1 MLRKIFVLLLI
12 TAIALL
18 ATLFR
23 SADQATPIDLHL
35 DTNNSQLTLN
45 IVAHKVA
52 GEHRFVTRRDSE
64 EIVRVINTAQ
74 QIWSQANILFET
86 VVIETKVSEQAI
98 RAFTNG
104 NFNAVLKEDF
114 YQQGVINIFFIDN
127 LPANGIAVY
136 PSAVF
141 VNDTTTVNDFRA
153 AAHEIGHILGL
164 QHTKSSPSR
173 LLFQGVNG
181 TILTEEEIEL
191 SRIGAKDFLTNFG
204 EVTR

>member
-1 MLRKIFVLLLI
+1 MLQKIFVLLLI
-12 TAIALL
+12 TAIVLL
-18 ATLFR
+18 VILLR
-23 SADQATPIDLHL
+23 STDQPAPIGIQI
-35 DTNNSQLTLN
+35 DTNNPQLTLN
-45 IVAHKVA
+45 IVAHKVT
-52 GEHRFVTRRDSE
+52 GEHKFITKRDHE
-64 EIVRVINTAQ
+64 DIVRVIDAAQ
-74 QIWSQANILFET
+74 QIWSQANIVFE
-86 VVIETKVSEQAI
+86 VSIVETKVSEKATK
-98 RAFTNG
+98 AFTNG
-104 NFNAVLKEDF
+104 NFNAVLEEDF

-191 SRIGAKDFLTNFG
+191 SRIGAKGFLTEFG
-204 EVTR
+204 EF

>member
-1 MLRKIFVLLLI
+1 MLQKIFVLLSI
-12 TAIALL
+12 TAIVLL
-18 ATLFR
+18 AILFR
-23 SADQATPIDLHL
+23 STDQTAPIDLQV
-35 DTNNSQLTLN
+35 DTNNPQLTIN

-52 GEHRFVTRRDSE
+52 GEHMFVTKRDHE
-64 EIVRVINTAQ
+64 DIMRVINAAQ
-74 QIWSQANILFET
+74 QIWSQANIVFEIS
-86 VVIETKVSEQAI
+86 VVETKVSEQAI
-98 RAFTNG
+98 KAFTNG
-104 NFNAVLKEDF
+104 NFNAVLEEDF

-153 AAHEIGHILGL
+153 TAHEIGHVLGL

-181 TILTEEEIEL
+181 TILTKEEIEL
-191 SRIGAKDFLTNFG
+191 SRIGVKGFLTNFG
-204 EVTR
+204 EF